1 MKKIWI
7 AVFLLVFALGSPAW
21 AKPKVTCTVKKV
33 SQHEKLVTF
42 IWEVT
47 VVSDKKWEACDL
59 RISFLDAKGQ
69 ELYALSEQMKVLKG
83 EHFFSGHDICD
94 KNLWNRISKYLT
106 TFDCVF

>member
-7 AVFLLVFALGSPAW
+7 AAFVLVFALGSPLW
-21 AKPKVTCTVKKV
+21 AKPQVTCTVKKV

-42 IWEVT
+42 IWELTVT
-47 VVSDKKWEACDL
+47 SDKKWDACDL
-59 RISFLDAKGQ
+59 NISFLDAKGQ
-69 ELYALSEQMKVLKG
+69 ELYRISERMKILEG

-94 KNLWNRISKYLT
+94 RNLWNRIRKYLT